1 MKLIIG
7 VSDFP
12 DAPTA
17 SLLAPKLKQTLRHI
31 FVAEI
36 LILASALN
44 NITMQSLPD
53 KSLSATFKNLS
64 LFFEI

>member
-31 FVAEI
+31 LVAEI

-64 LFFEI
+64 LLFEI